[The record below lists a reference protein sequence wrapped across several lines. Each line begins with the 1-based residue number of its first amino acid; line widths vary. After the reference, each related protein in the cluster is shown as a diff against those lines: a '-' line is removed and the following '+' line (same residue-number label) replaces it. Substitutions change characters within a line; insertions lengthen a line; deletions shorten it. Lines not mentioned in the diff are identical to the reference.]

1 MSVHV
6 FALRR
11 HNVSMGT
18 MFHIYDIVV
27 VAAEIYG
34 EP

>member
-11 HNVSMGT
+11 HNVSMGM
-18 MFHIYDIVV
+18 MFHIHDIVV